1 MEDMPVFLPRQ
12 GFKASSDRIRAIL
25 DSENSKGKEFSRMV
39 VGGFSQG
46 GAVALH
52 TCLRST
58 ERLAGK
64 LSDPTLA
71 VTIALSCSRLSFI

>member
-1 MEDMPVFLPRQ
+1 MIVGADVAVFVPRQ

-25 DSENSKGKEFSRMV
+25 DSEHSNGKEFSRMV

-58 ERLAGK
+58 KRLAGE
-64 LSDPTLA
+64 
-71 VTIALSCSRLSFI
+71 